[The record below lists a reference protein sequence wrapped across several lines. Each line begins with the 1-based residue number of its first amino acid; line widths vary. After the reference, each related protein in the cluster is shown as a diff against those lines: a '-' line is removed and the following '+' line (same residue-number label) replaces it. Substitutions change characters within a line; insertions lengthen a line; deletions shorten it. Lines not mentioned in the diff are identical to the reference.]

1 MGLKQNGSIIE
12 WGDIYFFYIPEPN
25 SGFTSISA
33 GGNFSLGIRQS
44 CGYALA
50 GDMTDDCRID
60 FADFAVLA
68 EQWLLSDIYCAD
80 IAPEPDGDGSVDML
94 DLAVMASNWLIDC
107 NVDPGN
113 PACVLK

>member
-1 MGLKQNGSIIE
+1 
-12 WGDIYFFYIPEPN
+12 
-25 SGFTSISA
+25 
-33 GGNFSLGIRQS
+33 
-44 CGYALA
+44 
-50 GDMTDDCRID
+50 MTDDCRID
-60 FADFAVLA
+60 FGDYAVLAEQWRLEQLSWDVGPDGGDGFVNFPDWAVFANGWQDTTDINALADFA

-80 IAPEPDGDGSVDML
+80 IAPDPDGDGSVDIL